1 MLRIQDHRLIG
12 DDVSFRAT
20 PNHGGVLNARYLVFH
35 YTAGRSCDSS
45 VESLCTRKPRDNAS
59 AHVVLACDGRIVQLA
74 PFNVVTWHAGV
85 SHWDGRIG
93 LNNWSI
99 GVELDNAG
107 RMERVGANYVAWF
120 GKQYGVSDVTLA
132 EHKHG
137 GGVRPWHVYP
147 EVQIARAVEL
157 AELLVKHYALD
168 DVLGHEDI
176 ARGRKQD
183 PGPAFPLAAIAKRV
197 LARNTDAPARYAVTA
212 DILNI
217 RKGPAVSF
225 DLAAAPLTHGAI
237 VRVLQP
243 GNRWSKVEVD
253 AVPRIE
259 GWVNNSFIAPVM
271 GSSRTRRGA
280 ASHPPQTRA
289 RRRARG

>member
-1 MLRIQDHRLIG
+1 MRR
-12 DDVSFRAT
+12 RMW
-20 PNHGGVLNARYLVFH
+20 
-35 YTAGRSCDSS
+35 C
-45 VESLCTRKPRDNAS
+45 CAS
-59 AHVVLACDGRIVQLA
+59 DGRIVQLA

-85 SHWDGRIG
+85 SHWDGRSG

-107 RMERVGANYVAWF
+107 RMERVGDKYVAWF
-120 GKQYGVSDVTLA
+120 GKEYKASEVMLV

-137 GGVRPWHVYP
+137 GGVRPWHVYS
-147 EVQIARAVEL
+147 EGQIARATEL
-157 AELLVKHYALD
+157 AELLVKHYALA

-197 LARNTDAPARYAVTA
+197 LGQNTDAPARYAVTA
-212 DILNI
+212 DTLNI

-225 DLAAAPLTHGAI
+225 DMVAPPLPLGTI

-243 GNRWSKVEVD
+243 GNRWTRVEVET
-253 AVPRIE
+253 VPRVE
-259 GWVNNSFIAPVM
+259 GWVNNSFIAPLI
-271 GSSRTRRGA
+271 GATRGRQSEPRRA
-280 ASHPPQTRA
+280 MQTRT